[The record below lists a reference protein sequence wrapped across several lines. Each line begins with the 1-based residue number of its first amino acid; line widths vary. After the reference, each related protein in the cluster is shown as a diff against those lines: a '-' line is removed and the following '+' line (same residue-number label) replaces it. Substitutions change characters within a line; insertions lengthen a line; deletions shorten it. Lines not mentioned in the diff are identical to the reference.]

1 VRFKAESGIGMRI
14 GDLARRT
21 GVSVR
26 SLRYYEEQQL
36 LLPGRTAGGQRTYAD
51 DAVERVELIQLL
63 FAAGVPSATVVQL
76 LPCIYSGTTTP
87 AMVNRLEQERSRL
100 DERARSLLATRD
112 RLDAVLT
119 EARKRLQTAA

>member
-1 VRFKAESGIGMRI
+1 VPGRGPHPGGAALERLT
-14 GDLARRT
+14 D
-21 GVSVR
+21 
-26 SLRYYEEQQL
+26 EQL

-63 FAAGVPSATVVQL
+63 FAADVPSATVGKL

-87 AMVNRLEQERSRL
+87 AMVNRLGQERSRL

-112 RLDAVLT
+112 RLDAVLA